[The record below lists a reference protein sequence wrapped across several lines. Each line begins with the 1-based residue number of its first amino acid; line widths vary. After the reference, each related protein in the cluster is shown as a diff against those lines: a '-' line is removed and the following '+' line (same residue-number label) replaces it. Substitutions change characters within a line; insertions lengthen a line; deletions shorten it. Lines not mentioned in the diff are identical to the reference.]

1 MKKIDMYNTM
11 SIYKQELIEID
22 EKIAENDKKTN
33 EAKANLS
40 KIATERANLKRP
52 NFLYYLLFA
61 AVICALA
68 FINIPALIISIILF
82 ALQNVLYFY
91 NIKTIN
97 SERKRLD
104 EKKKKIVDEF
114 MSLKDE
120 KVLLYNE
127 KNFIIE
133 NIKLF
138 EDFVYSNKVPTS
150 EQEEK
155 MEVSKSIANVYKQIR
170 GSESEKE
177 M

>member
-52 NFLYYLLFA
+52 KFIYYLLFS

-68 FINIPALIISIILF
+68 FINISALIISIILF

-97 SERKRLD
+97 SEIKRLD

-155 MEVSKSIANVYKQIR
+155 MEVSKSIANVYKQI
-170 GSESEKE
+170 GNSESEKE

>member
-1 MKKIDMYNTM
+1 MQKG
-11 SIYKQELIEID
+11 
-22 EKIAENDKKTN
+22 
-33 EAKANLS
+33 
-40 KIATERANLKRP
+40 ATI
-52 NFLYYLLFA
+52 
-61 AVICALA
+61 VI
-68 FINIPALIISIILF
+68 
-82 ALQNVLYFY
+82 LYFY

-97 SERKRLD
+97 SEIKRLD

-170 GSESEKE
+170 SSESEKE